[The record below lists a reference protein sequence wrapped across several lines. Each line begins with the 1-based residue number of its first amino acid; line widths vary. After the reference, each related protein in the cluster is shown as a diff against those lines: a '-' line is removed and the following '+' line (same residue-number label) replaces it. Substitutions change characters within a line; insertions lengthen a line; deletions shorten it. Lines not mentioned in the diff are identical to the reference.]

1 MGVGSK
7 ARFVGREE
15 APRRDRYLDYAE
27 GKTRQF
33 KPGSFA
39 RAGAL
44 PIALPVTACNPRPV
58 PIIMVVVVISII
70 MAVVAVPVVTT
81 TVIISRGRS
90 WGETGS
96 TKQRRRKESWDH
108 VFDKPV
114 RWFRIEV

>member
-39 RAGAL
+39 RSGSFTNSGTRDGLQPTPGADNNGGCSD
-44 PIALPVTACNPRPV
+44 IDDNG
-58 PIIMVVVVISII
+58 
-70 MAVVAVPVVTT
+70 
-81 TVIISRGRS
+81 RGS
-90 WGETGS
+90 GTGS
-96 TKQRRRKESWDH
+96 DDHRNNKQRPELGRDTQPKVAPPQRVVGSY
-108 VFDKPV
+108 V
-114 RWFRIEV
+114 